1 MITYIAP
8 FFFLATGVIANKLIL
23 KTWNPG
29 LLVGIRM
36 LVSGMALLSVAFY
49 QKKLDL
55 AQRFKKQFFYLL
67 ILAAFATFFPAIL
80 KAYALKH
87 TYSSKVAL
95 IGSLDPFLTALYAY
109 ILWHERLN
117 TKKWLGIILGF
128 SGSIILV
135 LSQSAHASQELFGS
149 LSLAELAAFGS
160 VCISRYGWI
169 KVQQLLKLGSFNVK
183 EINGFCMFFS
193 GIYSLTSTLILT
205 PAAFSAGINYTIGA
219 LLLYTIV
226 GGNVIGYSLY
236 SYLLK
241 HHSATFVSLAGFSMP
256 IFVYL
261 LGWLVA
267 GEQLYPS
274 FIIAGLVTFIGL
286 IIFYQEEIKNA
297 MTQPKKI

>member
-1 MITYIAP
+1 MISYIAP

-29 LLVGIRM
+29 LLVGVRM
-36 LVSGMALLSVAFY
+36 ILSGGTLLIAAFY
-49 QKKLDL
+49 QQRMDL
-55 AQRFKKQFFYLL
+55 FRRFKKQFFYLL
-67 ILAAFATFFPAIL
+67 LLAAFATFFPAIL

-87 TYSSKVAL
+87 TFSSKVAL

-109 ILWHERLN
+109 ILWGEQLN
-117 TKKWLGIILGF
+117 KKKWLGVILGF
-128 SGSIILV
+128 TGSIILV
-135 LSQSAHASQELFGS
+135 VAHSAAGTQELFGA

-169 KVQQLLKLGSFNVK
+169 KVQQLLKLQTFSIK

-193 GIYSLTSTLILT
+193 GVYSLASTALFT
-205 PAAFSAGINYTIGA
+205 PAAFSVGLDYTTGA

-226 GGNVIGYSLY
+226 GGNLIGYSLY

-256 IFVYL
+256 LFVYL
-261 LGWLVA
+261 LGWLVV
-267 GEQLYPS
+267 GEKLYPS
-274 FIIAGLVTFIGL
+274 FIVAGLVTFAGL
-286 IIFYQEEIKNA
+286 VIFYQEEIKTA
-297 MTQPKKI
+297 IKQQRKA